1 MNLGLQG
8 KKALITGASRGIGRA
23 IANVLADEG
32 ADIAICARNPEGIGQ
47 AAAELRQ
54 RENVRVIDHAVDVAD
69 GPAYQ
74 EFIRAAA
81 ETLGGLDIFIHNPSA
96 FMVMQGDEKAW
107 EQTYQ
112 IDLMGAVRGVEAA
125 LPFLEQSQAG
135 SVIFIGSISAVEA
148 AGLATPYGPI
158 KAALLAYTNELGQA
172 LAARGVRVNTV
183 SPGSIY
189 FDGGFWHQIEQG
201 MPALF
206 EQVRGTIP
214 FGRFG
219 CPEEVAR
226 AVAFLA
232 SPAASWITGTNLIV
246 DGGQH
251 KGLE

>member
-23 IANVLADEG
+23 IAGVLADEG
-32 ADIAICARNPEGIGQ
+32 VDIAICARNPEGIGQ
-47 AAAELRQ
+47 AAADLRRQ
-54 RENVRVIDHAVDVAD
+54 AGVQVIDRAVDVAD
-69 GPAYQ
+69 GPGYQ
-74 EFIRAAA
+74 TFIRAAA
-81 ETLGGLDIFIHNPSA
+81 ESLGGLDIFIHNPSA
-96 FMVMQGDEKAW
+96 FMVTQGDEQAW

-112 IDLMGAVRGVEAA
+112 VDLMGAVRGVEAA
-125 LPFLEQSQAG
+125 LPFLEQSPAG
-135 SVIFIGSISAVEA
+135 SIVFIGSISAVEA
-148 AGLATPYGPI
+148 AGLASPYGPV

-172 LAARGVRVNTV
+172 LAAKGVRVNTV

-189 FDGGFWHQIEQG
+189 FQGGFWHQIEQG